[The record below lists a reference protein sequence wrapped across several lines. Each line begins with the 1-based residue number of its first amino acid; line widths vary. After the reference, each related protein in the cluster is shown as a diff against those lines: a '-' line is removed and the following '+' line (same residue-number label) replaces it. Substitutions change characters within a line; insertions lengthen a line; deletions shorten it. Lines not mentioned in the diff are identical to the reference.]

1 MKNLFLIMVMLLTI
15 SIAKEQNIISTGADI
30 AANLTN
36 KGILTK
42 IISLDRET
50 AILEVDDNTI
60 NSVIRLAHEE
70 GRCGGFFYHENLTEA
85 KETIKPVKNK
95 TIKNFNIK
103 NLNLVKQMTAS
114 VEEKNIK
121 DFIEKLSA
129 FNNRYYQSDTGV
141 EAANTIKD
149 QWQKYTSTE
158 VYPHKNWKQPSV
170 IATIKGSK
178 YPDKIIIL
186 GGHLD
191 SISGFFGGSTARA
204 PGADDNASGIATITE
219 VLRVIT
225 ESKYQPL
232 HTIQFM
238 GYAAEEVGL
247 RGSNEIARDYKRRGV
262 EILGVMQLDMTNFK
276 GSKETIFLT
285 EDYTDPGHTN
295 FLAGL
300 IDTYLKV
307 PYARTTC
314 GYACSDHASWNKAG
328 YPATFPFEASKNDMN
343 RNIHTAKDTL
353 AVSGDS
359 ASHAVNFARLALA
372 YLVELDLQSINISSK
387 DVNL

>member
-1 MKNLFLIMVMLLTI
+1 MKNLFLIIFMLLTI
-15 SIAKEQNIISTGADI
+15 GIAKGQNVISTGADI
-30 AANLTN
+30 ATGLAN
-36 KGILTK
+36 KGLPAR
-42 IISLDRET
+42 IISLNNET
-50 AILEVDDNTI
+50 AILDVNDNTI
-60 NSVIRLAHEE
+60 REVIKLAHEE
-70 GRCGGFFYHENLTEA
+70 GRCGGFFYHENITEA
-85 KETIKPVKNK
+85 RNTVKPVKTK
-95 TIKNFNIK
+95 TNPLVIKDLRI
-103 NLNLVKQMTAS
+103 VKGMTSA

-121 DFIEKLSA
+121 EFIEKLSSY
-129 FNNRYYQSDTGV
+129 NNRYYQSDTGV

-149 QWQKYTSTE
+149 QWQKYTPTE
-158 VYPHKNWKQPSV
+158 IYPHKNWKQPSV

-178 YPDKIIIL
+178 YPDKIIVL

-191 SISGFFGGSTARA
+191 SIAGFFGGSTARA

-225 ESKYQPL
+225 TSKYQPL

-247 RGSNEIARDYKRRGV
+247 RGSNEIARDYKARGV
-262 EILGVMQLDMTNFK
+262 EVLGVMQLDMTNFK

-285 EDYTDPGHTN
+285 EDYTDAGHTT

-300 IDTYLKV
+300 VDTYLKV

-328 YPATFPFEASKNDMN
+328 YPAAFPFEASKNDMN

-353 AVSGDS
+353 AVSGDN
-359 ASHAVNFARLALA
+359 ANHAVNFARLALA
-372 YLVELDLQSINISSK
+372 YLVELDLQSVNVSSK
-387 DVNL
+387 GVDL